1 MKTEPKPADFSLGQT
16 AREQHPS
23 PFSDWHISQYIFPL
37 FPFHCLEIDIFM
49 SIKSMSP
56 HIVSCHVM
64 HGWPQFLFS
73 SGIHCSACFA
83 LLESSMRCTWPTQ
96 RSSFLYCGLQHVL
109 SCCFPC
115 SFIIKY
121 TFNILLRQDAVISFN
136 CRSVITCCHS
146 TATCAPVFSLT
157 SHCWNSR
164 FISLHQLTGKIPE
177 NSGTKITK
185 RRRRQ

>member
-1 MKTEPKPADFSLGQT
+1 
-16 AREQHPS
+16 
-23 PFSDWHISQYIFPL
+23 
-37 FPFHCLEIDIFM
+37 
-49 SIKSMSP
+49 
-56 HIVSCHVM
+56 M
-64 HGWPQFLFS
+64 HGRPHFLFS
-73 SGIHCSACFA
+73 SGIQCSVCFA

-115 SFIIKY
+115 NGIIIKY

-136 CRSVITCCHS
+136 CRSVTITCCHS

-164 FISLHQLTGKIPE
+164 FISLHQLTGEIPE
-177 NSGTKITK
+177 NSGTKVT
-185 RRRRQ
+185 RSRRRQSYCVKSSVSHIFTSQSHFFTWLTPGTSRWSLQCIERIGCPVQC